1 MIFMIYM
8 FRFKE
13 YSTDKKHRDEVDKV
27 ISCMEKHTWYLDSAL
42 VPLALLD
49 DEVPATEKIA
59 IATKLLGNKVYYTN
73 FGLEN
78 VDIKNKLNFGD
89 ILPSMS
95 NLIDKYSYFM
105 FDNLG
110 ITKTQLEDRRS
121 F

>member
-1 MIFMIYM
+1 M

-42 VPLALLD
+42 VPLALFD

-59 IATKLLGNKVYYTN
+59 IATKLLGNKVYYT
-73 FGLEN
+73 
-78 VDIKNKLNFGD
+78 NFGD

-121 F
+121 FIITSRILKNSIYLQNI